1 VSQLA
6 TARWVT
12 ALVFV
17 ATATAQAQL
26 SSAAG
31 VGASLQ
37 REGGG
42 LWQSFTRLEPAARLN
57 NPWLQ
62 VGGNASFVS
71 SSRQMQLESG
81 SLDAVAG
88 TPAWNG
94 FRISSSGQIERHDAF
109 AGFSRSGSNLET
121 ALTYGQ
127 YGHGAW
133 LGVASEHAIDP
144 VTSRANSDG
153 DGLLR
158 FGLWQQLGSVSL
170 VLGTAKHQARQSIE
184 TVSYVHIPDTTGTSD
199 TSIVSAVRSSHT
211 SVRQWSDAEARV
223 LWSFGRVALDGQF
236 GFQSRLDSTGAATTW
251 ARATATVG
259 MSSRL
264 SLVGSVGNTPARAWA
279 GVPGQRFAS
288 LGVRIAPASLSRP
301 ELPVY
306 VQPSANRFVVR
317 PAESGTY
324 VVTISVPAARTVE
337 LSGDFNAWRP
347 LSLKETRPDVWEATV
362 ALAPGTYH
370 VNMRVNGASWIAPPG
385 LSQTSDDFNGS
396 VGLLVVR

>member
-1 VSQLA
+1 MFQFA
-6 TARWVT
+6 TARWTSVLLSVSI
-12 ALVFV
+12 A
-17 ATATAQAQL
+17 AAHAQL

-42 LWQSFTRLEPAARLN
+42 LWQSITRLEPAARLT
-57 NPWLQ
+57 NPWVQ

-71 SSRQMQLESG
+71 DNRQMQLESG
-81 SLDAVAG
+81 SFDAIAE

-109 AGFSRSGSNLET
+109 AGFSRSASNVET
-121 ALTYGQ
+121 ALAFGRN
-127 YGHGAW
+127 GRGAW
-133 LGVASEHAIDP
+133 LGVGAEHAIDP
-144 VTSRANSDG
+144 VASRANGDG

-158 FGLWQQLGSVSL
+158 FGLWQQLGSVSI
-170 VLGTAKHQARQSIE
+170 VLGTSQHQARQSIE
-184 TVSYVHIPDTTGTSD
+184 TLSYVQVPDTAGRSD
-199 TSIVSAVRSSHT
+199 TSIVSAVRSTRT
-211 SVRQWSDAEARV
+211 SVRQWSDAEARL
-223 LWSFGRVALDGQF
+223 LWAFGRVALDGRF
-236 GFQSRLDSTGAATTW
+236 GFQSRVDSARAATW

-264 SLVGSVGNTPARAWA
+264 SLVGSVGTAPPRAWA

-301 ELPVY
+301 AAPAH
-306 VQPSANRFVVR
+306 VQPSADRFVVR
-317 PAESGTY
+317 PAESGMY
-324 VVTISVPAARTVE
+324 VVTISVPTARTVE
-337 LSGDFNAWRP
+337 LSGDFNAWRAV
-347 LSLKETRPDVWEATV
+347 SLKETRPDVWEATV
-362 ALAPGTYH
+362 ALTPGTYH

-385 LSQTSDDFNGS
+385 LSQTSDDFNGT